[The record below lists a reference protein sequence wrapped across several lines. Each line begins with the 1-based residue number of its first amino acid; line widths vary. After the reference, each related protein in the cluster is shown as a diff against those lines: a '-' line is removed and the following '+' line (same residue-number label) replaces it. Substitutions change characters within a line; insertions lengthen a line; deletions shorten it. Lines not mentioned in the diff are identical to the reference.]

1 MTIEIIGISLIFM
14 LAGMMVQF
22 RLKSKFNEYS
32 KVATS
37 SGLSGREIA
46 EKMLRD
52 NGIYYMLVISADG
65 FLSDHYDPVKQ
76 TINLSADVYEGKNIS
91 AAVVSAHECG
101 HAVQHETAY
110 AMLTL
115 THIEAK
121 SVSPPPTPSFLV
133 QQSIIILR

>member
-1 MTIEIIGISLIFM
+1 MTIYIIGISLIFM

-32 KVATS
+32 KVVTS

-52 NGIYYMLVISADG
+52 NGIYDVHVISADG
-65 FLSDHYDPVKQ
+65 FLSDHYHPVKQ

-91 AAVVSAHECG
+91 AAEYPHMN
-101 HAVQHETAY
+101 TA
-110 AMLTL
+110 MRCSMKQLMVCL
-115 THIEAK
+115 
-121 SVSPPPTPSFLV
+121 P
-133 QQSIIILR
+133 